1 MHHPVR
7 RVHPSFAA
15 ELYHA
20 LCGQRGPEVESRQ
33 DVRRVPAPF
42 RTAAIQASQQL
53 AVQIYLC
60 PVVWFIY
67 QQNGSFLDINRKCRA
82 VEDGTPSL
90 IELFHRLDGFRSM
103 GLGQIVKQG
112 SYFVQLHG
120 RDFNDRHRCRYIRNH
135 LS

>member
-1 MHHPVR
+1 MDSAVEVDASHGFYQDVQAGTGFHVR
-7 RVHPSFAA
+7 
-15 ELYHA
+15 
-20 LCGQRGPEVESRQ
+20 QRQ
-33 DVRRVPAPF
+33 DVF
-42 RTAAIQASQQL
+42 TTAAIQASQQL

-67 QQNGSFLDINRKCRA
+67 QQNGSFLDISRKCRA
-82 VEDGTPSL
+82 VENGTPSL
-90 IELFHRLDGFRSM
+90 IELFHRLDGFRGL

-120 RDFNDRHRCRYIRNH
+120 RDFNDRHRCWYIRNH